1 VVSLLQQE
9 QTSFDAW
16 IYAKSTSSAIV
27 ATDFSFGMFEARK
40 GFVIHS
46 QSAFQ
51 SIPMDKG
58 CSVFGKP
65 SP

>member
-1 VVSLLQQE
+1 MDICEIDIFSHLYVWDFRIE
-9 QTSFDAW
+9 ECC
-16 IYAKSTSSAIV
+16 I